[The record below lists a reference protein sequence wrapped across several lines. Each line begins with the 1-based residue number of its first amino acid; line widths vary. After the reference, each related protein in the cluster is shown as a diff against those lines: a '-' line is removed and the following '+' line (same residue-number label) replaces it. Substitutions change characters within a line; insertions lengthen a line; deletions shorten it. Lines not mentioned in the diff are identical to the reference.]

1 MVKSKFEQ
9 DIRKNDIGKLA
20 NGIKRDF
27 TNTLQSKFTNDNSNP
42 IHKKKTKQA
51 KQTILSTLQINYNK
65 KAVNNMQLHTNITLY
80 THTSMRKNSSKEI
93 VLNIC

>member
-65 KAVNNMQLHTNITLY
+65 KQLRICNYILILHYIHTQACVRIVRKKLY
-80 THTSMRKNSSKEI
+80 
-93 VLNIC
+93 